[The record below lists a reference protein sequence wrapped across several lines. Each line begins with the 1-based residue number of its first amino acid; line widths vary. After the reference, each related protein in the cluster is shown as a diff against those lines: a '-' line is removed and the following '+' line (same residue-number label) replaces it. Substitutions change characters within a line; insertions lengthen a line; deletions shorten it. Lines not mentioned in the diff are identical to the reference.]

1 MTRTLTTVSFHVI
14 SHRSGFVLIFADI
27 HQIMLQD
34 KVRTDSYR
42 DFVYGNKHL
51 FAGKTVLDVGCGT
64 GILSMFCA
72 KAGAKRVIAVDN
84 SNIIDK
90 ARANI
95 YTNGFSDQITLV
107 RGKIEEV
114 ALPVEKVDIIISEW
128 MGYTLLYESMLDS
141 VLYARDRYLQPDGL
155 MVPSHC
161 TLHLAPLADP
171 DHVADNIAFWQ
182 DVYGFNMKAMQ
193 EKIYED
199 TVVKYPK
206 KDVIVGRTEQEMPFK
221 VLDLHTITTAGLDFK
236 TTFTSRLCQDID
248 ALDGFCIWFD
258 TIFMQSRDQEVP
270 KDMLQ
275 GNPPKKTDSDSG
287 PVFFTTGPFGPP
299 THWQSSIVMIDRSEK
314 EGQPLKDGQVIE
326 GSIQFR
332 KNKDAKRDLNIS
344 MAWEAPG
351 TEEKS
356 KQLWYTR

>member
-1 MTRTLTTVSFHVI
+1 
-14 SHRSGFVLIFADI
+14 
-27 HQIMLQD
+27 MLQD
-34 KVRTDSYR
+34 TVRTDSYR

-72 KAGAKRVIAVDN
+72 KAGAARVIAVDN

-95 YTNGFSDQITLV
+95 YTNGFSDKITLV

-114 ALPVEKVDIIISEW
+114 TLPVEKVDIIISEW
-128 MGYTLLYESMLDS
+128 MGYTLLYEAMLDS

-161 TLHLAPLADP
+161 TLHIAPIADP
-171 DHVADNIAFWQ
+171 DHVADNIAFWK
-182 DVYGFNMKAMQ
+182 DVYGFDMTAMQ

-199 TVVKYPK
+199 TLVRYPLK
-206 KDVIVGRTEQEMPFK
+206 NVIVGRTDHEMPFK
-221 VLDLHTITTAGLDFK
+221 VLDLHTVTTAELDFK
-236 TTFTSRLCQDID
+236 ATFSSRLCQDID
-248 ALDGFCIWFD
+248 ELDGFCIWFD
-258 TIFMQSRDQEVP
+258 TIFMEDRKQEVP
-270 KDMLQ
+270 ELLLQ
-275 GNPPKKTDSDSG
+275 GTPAKKNSDSG
-287 PVFFTTGPFGPP
+287 PVFFTTGPFGPE
-299 THWQSSIVMIDRSEK
+299 THWRSSVVMIDHSERN
-314 EGQPLKDGQVIE
+314 GPALKDGQVVE

-344 MAWEAPG
+344 ISWEAPG

-356 KQLWYTR
+356 KQLWFTR